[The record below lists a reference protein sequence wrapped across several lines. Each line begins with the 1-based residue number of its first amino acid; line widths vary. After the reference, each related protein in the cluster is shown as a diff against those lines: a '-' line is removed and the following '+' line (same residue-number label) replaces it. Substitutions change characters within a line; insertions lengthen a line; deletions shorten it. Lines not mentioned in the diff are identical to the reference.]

1 MSKAIEARTY
11 EEALAW
17 LRDHGFDVT
26 EAPGTN
32 GRVFLRK
39 YNVSAAIQKTPEDG
53 VKIFAYPGY
62 LIGSEISKLVNRG
75 YQQFLKNS
83 KTEVPATADHL
94 KALQSFA
101 EELKVAL
108 GLPSLYNESL
118 GTVSDSYHYDRLKDD
133 DKAPVDRPKRP
144 WEVAGKAVGLKPWL
158 PRRAARKS
166 LGSIAPKSSRS
177 FSCSCETGAL
187 WFARSGGLHAQSVRP
202 LLLLSSFRSFSVMP
216 LRSVLR
222 AQARQPAMARKAPS
236 SMCCACSR
244 RRGTGTIWKAS
255 WRATGILRS

>member
-1 MSKAIEARTY
+1 MQRVNKACAQFARGLHLNERDWKRRIMSKAIEARTY

-39 YNVSAAIQKTPEDG
+39 YNVSAAIQKTAEDG

-101 EELKVAL
+101 EELKVGAWVAEPL
-108 GLPSLYNESL
+108 Q
-118 GTVSDSYHYDRLKDD
+118 R
-133 DKAPVDRPKRP
+133 
-144 WEVAGKAVGLKPWL
+144 VAGDGE
-158 PRRAARKS
+158 R
-166 LGSIAPKSSRS
+166 
-177 FSCSCETGAL
+177 
-187 WFARSGGLHAQSVRP
+187 
-202 LLLLSSFRSFSVMP
+202 LLP
-216 LRSVLR
+216 LR
-222 AQARQPAMARKAPS
+222 PP
-236 SMCCACSR
+236 
-244 RRGTGTIWKAS
+244 
-255 WRATGILRS
+255 